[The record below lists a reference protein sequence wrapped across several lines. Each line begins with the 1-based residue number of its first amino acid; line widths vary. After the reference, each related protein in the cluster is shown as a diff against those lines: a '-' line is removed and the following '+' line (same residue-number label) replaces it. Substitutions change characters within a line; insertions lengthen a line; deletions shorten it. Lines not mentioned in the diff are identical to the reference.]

1 MGQDLF
7 ISILTLFHFLNYH
20 WYFSGSAIYL
30 GSEVIFGFAFFA
42 EELLLLHDP
51 MDLKLYSG
59 GIRASSRLPKRY
71 RKGIFSPHYSI
82 KFIVENSV
90 NKTKVTWLPPIK
102 GCQVTFTSSECTT
115 QLIWSGNTLL
125 QHLQNLIPIQYNTLD
140 SFSRQDLLR
149 KSTLALLKLFDLLL
163 DRVLRDQV
171 IEMCIRDRILVWLS
185 GITLTVIFLIFGCS
199 PQ

>member
-7 ISILTLFHFLNYH
+7 ISILTLFHILNYH
-20 WYFSGSAIYL
+20 RYFSGSAIYL

-90 NKTKVTWLPPIK
+90 NKTKVT
-102 GCQVTFTSSECTT
+102 
-115 QLIWSGNTLL
+115 
-125 QHLQNLIPIQYNTLD
+125 
-140 SFSRQDLLR
+140 
-149 KSTLALLKLFDLLL
+149 
-163 DRVLRDQV
+163 
-171 IEMCIRDRILVWLS
+171 
-185 GITLTVIFLIFGCS
+185 
-199 PQ
+199 